1 MSLLRFQAVKEA
13 SNRKAVP
20 VDLPKERAEKFYA
33 EAVFNRQK
41 MFEYLPRE
49 TYDELVN
56 AIDNKQPISRKL
68 ADSVAAGMKQWA
80 IENGAR
86 HYTHWFHPL
95 TGGTAEK
102 HDAFIEHDGK
112 GGVVEKFDGKLLVQ
126 QEPDASSFPNGGI
139 RNTFEARGYSA
150 WDISSPVFILNK
162 TLCIPTI
169 FISYTGESL
178 DFKTPL
184 LRALNAVDKAAAGV
198 ARYFDKDVKHVQS
211 YLGWEQEYFL
221 VDEALYAARPDLVM
235 TGRTLMGHESAKNQQ
250 LEDHYFGAI
259 PSRVEAFML
268 DLEVE
273 CHRLGIPAHTR
284 HNEVAPNQFELAPIF
299 EETNLANDHN
309 LLLMSIMSEVA
320 KRHNFRVLLHE
331 KPFNGINGSGK
342 HNNYS
347 LCTDTG
353 ENLLRPG
360 KNPESN
366 LLFLLMLCAFIRGVD
381 LYADLLRMS
390 AACAGNDHRLG
401 GGEAPPPIISI
412 FLGNHLTAILNHIAQ
427 GSDPA
432 KVKPEEMDIGVDEI
446 PNVTRDETDRNRT
459 SPFAFTGNK
468 FEFRMVGSSQSLAY
482 SEVVLNTILADSF
495 EQFANQLEPLERE
508 AVWQQVQ
515 CIIRDTMRSHGR
527 VIYNGNNYSEQWV
540 MEAQRRGLPILR
552 TSVEAFATL
561 TEQKNIELF
570 DHHHIF
576 SPKETAARYEIQL
589 ENYIHVLQIEA
600 STMLE
605 IAKRQI
611 IPSVIG
617 YSGKLAESLHRL
629 EQCGLHPQRLENH
642 LRMVSD
648 STESVMA
655 LTEELETALEQA
667 QAQPQL
673 YQCAQQMSR
682 QVRQAMEKLREKCD
696 ALEMVVD
703 RRDWPMPTYTDLLH
717 RI

>member
-1 MSLLRFQAVKEA
+1 MAELTDRFGTMVFSEEVMK
-13 SNRKAVP
+13 
-20 VDLPKERAEKFYA
+20 DYLPKDIWKRLAATLEDGEPLDLDVAN
-33 EAVFNRQK
+33 AV
-41 MFEYLPRE
+41 
-49 TYDELVN
+49 
-56 AIDNKQPISRKL
+56 AH
-68 ADSVAAGMKQWA
+68 AMKVWA
-80 IENGAR
+80 ISKGAT
-86 HYTHWFHPL
+86 HYAHWFQPL
-95 TGGTAEK
+95 SGITSEK
-102 HDAFIEHDGK
+102 HDSFLEPNHDGTAIT
-112 GGVVEKFDGKLLVQ
+112 KFTGKNLIQ
-126 QEPDASSFPNGGI
+126 GEPDASSFPNGGL
-139 RNTFEARGYSA
+139 RATFEARGYTA
-150 WDISSPVFILNK
+150 WDPTSPAFIK
-162 TLCIPTI
+162 DDVLCIPTA
-169 FISYTGESL
+169 FCSYTGEAL
-178 DFKTPL
+178 DKKTPL
-184 LRALNAVDKAAAGV
+184 LRSMTALSRESKRVLALFGKTPKKVVPSVGD
-198 ARYFDKDVKHVQS
+198 
-211 YLGWEQEYFL
+211 EQEYFL
-221 VDEALYAARPDLVM
+221 IKKDAYRKRRDLVI
-235 TGRTLMGHESAKNQQ
+235 TGRTLFGAAPCKGQE
-250 LEDHYFGAI
+250 LEEHYFGAI
-259 PSRVEAFML
+259 RPTVSAYMKDL
-268 DLEVE
+268 DDELWA
-273 CHRLGIPAHTR
+273 LGIPAKTK
-284 HNEVAPNQFELAPIF
+284 HNEVAPCQHELAPVYGEVNEAIDQ
-299 EETNLANDHN
+299 NLVMMEKMKLIA
-309 LLLMSIMSEVA
+309 S
-320 KRHNFRVLLHE
+320 RHDLVCLLHE
-331 KPFNGINGSGK
+331 KPFEGINGSGK

-432 KVKPEEMDIGVDEI
+432 KVNPEEMDIGVDEI

-495 EQFANQLEPLERE
+495 EQFANQLEPLEGE

-515 CIIRDTMRSHGR
+515 CIIRDTMRSHSR